1 MKITGT
7 LPSSITIDASAVKY
21 YMNWH
26 YGDWDISTTDVSANH
41 YDLVYYSAVP
51 EPSTYFM
58 TGALFCLIGYNR
70 VSRLAAKRIC
80 KRTLEKIFNKEVSK
94 QSSEEV
100 S

>member
-1 MKITGT
+1 
-7 LPSSITIDASAVKY
+7 
-21 YMNWH
+21 
-26 YGDWDISTTDVSANH
+26 
-41 YDLVYYSAVP
+41 
-51 EPSTYFM
+51 M

-80 KRTLEKIFNKEVSK
+80 KRILEKIFNKEVSK